1 MLSPLQLSIIVLKAI
16 RRMADEK
23 EDYYDSDAEVD
34 DFGPH
39 AKFFTVLDG
48 NELGF
53 KARGLDLVMDFTDRV
68 QRIMKDDDLTED
80 ALRRLA
86 PENE

>member
-1 MLSPLQLSIIVLKAI
+1 MPVEISITVLKVI
-16 RRMADEK
+16 RRMADKK
-23 EDYYDSDAEVD
+23 EDYYDSDTEVD
-34 DFGPH
+34 DFGLH
-39 AKFFTVLDG
+39 AQFFTELDG
-48 NELGF
+48 NALGF
-53 KARGLDLVMDFTDRV
+53 KARDLDLVMDFTDRV